1 MWCPLYDMCFCL
13 NFRVFLSPLIL
24 HPNDYIKHSEE
35 PVSLSNISWFCD
47 YYSNKCRAMR
57 YSNLNRSHERQS
69 WTELALLLVVKWQ
82 RAVLVEISSC
92 NYMSR
97 PNVQSFYCFLPP
109 SLLISRLLLFPFTP
123 ASKRPSFLV
132 IVSFFCFSV
141 AYFLFMACLS
151 PAFSISVFTLQK
163 H

>member
-1 MWCPLYDMCFCL
+1 MWCPLYDMCFCV
-13 NFRVFLSPLIL
+13 NFRVFLSPRIL

-35 PVSLSNISWFCD
+35 PVSLSNMSWFCD
-47 YYSNKCRAMR
+47 YCSNKCRAMR

-82 RAVLVEISSC
+82 RAVLVEITSC
-92 NYMSR
+92 NYTGR
-97 PNVQSFYCFLPP
+97 PNVQSFYCFFPP
-109 SLLISRLLLFPFTP
+109 SLLISPLLLFPFTP
-123 ASKRPSFLV
+123 ASLFWSLCPSFAFLYGLL
-132 IVSFFCFSV
+132 
-141 AYFLFMACLS
+141 YFLFVACLS